1 LKEALLYAVVVVIAD
16 VSRRTGQDT
25 NYVRLSN
32 QMNVM
37 HFVEGAVIGFSLAVP
52 IGPVGILC
60 VRQTLEDGVRYGLVI
75 GVSAASCD
83 MVNGIVATFGI
94 ARISDFIALEQCWIR
109 LVGGIILLVIGFSA
123 FRTHQLRDKA
133 LKAPRGHTWA
143 FFSTALL
150 VLTNPLTLFAFAA
163 AFAVI
168 GVKNIAG
175 HPVSGLMLVAGVF
188 LGSLTWFI
196 VLVSL
201 VHVFKAKVMRVGLT
215 RVNRVAGVL
224 LMLCGLY
231 ALWNSIGGP

>member
-1 LKEALLYAVVVVIAD
+1 
-16 VSRRTGQDT
+16 
-25 NYVRLSN
+25 
-32 QMNVM
+32 MNVM

-52 IGPVGILC
+52 IGPVGILW
-60 VRQTLEDGVRYGLVI
+60 VRQTLEDGARHGLVI

-83 MVNGIVATFGI
+83 MVNGIVAAFGI
-94 ARISDFIALEQCWIR
+94 TRISDFIALEQCWIR
-109 LVGGIILLVIGFSA
+109 LVGGIILLAIGFST
-123 FRTHQLRDKA
+123 FRTHQLTDKP
-133 LKAPRGHTWA
+133 LKVPRGHTCA
-143 FFSTALL
+143 FFSTVLL

-163 AFAVI
+163 SFAVI
-168 GVKNIAG
+168 GVKNIVD

-215 RVNRVAGVL
+215 LVNRVAGVV

-231 ALWNSIGGP
+231 ALWNSIAGP